1 MLTAEQRKEKMKAV
15 IRAGTGNFLELYDFL
30 WTKTLPGEI
39 DCHDLDRL
47 HVLWMRSSV
56 ELPSSPIAL
65 AKMLA
70 TVIGGRAA
78 RS

>member
-39 DCHDLDRL
+39 DCHDLDL
-47 HVLWMRSSV
+47 VC
-56 ELPSSPIAL
+56 
-65 AKMLA
+65 
-70 TVIGGRAA
+70 TCCG
-78 RS
+78 